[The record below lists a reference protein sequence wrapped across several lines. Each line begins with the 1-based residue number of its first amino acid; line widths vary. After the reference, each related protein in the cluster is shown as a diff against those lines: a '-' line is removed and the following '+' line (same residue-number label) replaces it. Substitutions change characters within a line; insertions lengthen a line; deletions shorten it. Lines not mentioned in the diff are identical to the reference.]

1 MLRKIVLVLLLAAL
15 AMLVARFAFDAP
27 VIATRVVK
35 TADES
40 SVPVLAPPMMYAGI
54 RG

>member
-15 AMLVARFAFDAP
+15 AMLVARLAYDAP
-27 VIATRVVK
+27 LIRTR
-35 TADES
+35 AAMIPEES
-40 SVPVLAPPMMYAGI
+40 SVPVLAAPLMYAGV

>member
-1 MLRKIVLVLLLAAL
+1 MLRKIVLILLL
-15 AMLVARFAFDAP
+15 AMLVARLVFDAP
-27 VIATRVVK
+27 VITTRVVK

>member
-15 AMLVARFAFDAP
+15 AMLVARLAFDAP
-27 VIATRVVK
+27 VIATRVVE

-40 SVPVLAPPMMYAGI
+40 SVPVLAPSMMYAGI